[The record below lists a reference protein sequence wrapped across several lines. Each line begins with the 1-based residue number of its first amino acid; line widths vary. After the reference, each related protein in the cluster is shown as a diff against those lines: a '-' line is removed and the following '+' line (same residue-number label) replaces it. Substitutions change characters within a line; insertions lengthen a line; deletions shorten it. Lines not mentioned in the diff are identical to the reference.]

1 MEAQQLIEIKDLKES
16 QDKRIIILGERNL
29 SQQELNDLSK
39 NTSIYLLTDGD
50 IDNFIDSLPKVNIY
64 YLNFSRYTL
73 KWYDLNKNFFK
84 NDITIYW
91 RTIGYINKDNIEK
104 LNVSHVREYLLSRD
118 CDNMLEVYNNL
129 DYKTSPEIMGCCSYC
144 CNCLFSKITLAECCD
159 YFGKCVKAAM
169 MLA

>member
-1 MEAQQLIEIKDLKES
+1 MKSLHRTQKPVALCEWLIKSYSNENDLVLDFTMGS
-16 QDKRIIILGERNL
+16 GTTGVACERNL

-50 IDNFIDSLPKVNIY
+50 IDNFIQALPKVNIY

-73 KWYDLNKNFFK
+73 KWYDLNKNFFE

-104 LNVSHVREYLLSRD
+104 LNVSHKS
-118 CDNMLEVYNNL
+118 
-129 DYKTSPEIMGCCSYC
+129 I
-144 CNCLFSKITLAECCD
+144 II
-159 YFGKCVKAAM
+159 
-169 MLA
+169 